1 MRVALLSLFI
11 AGGALYSAAAWRSY
25 REDLN
30 AREGAANPPPEG
42 FRHPEASLR
51 ILREAIETNDYTDGL
66 LPHLERSLEEAPSF
80 YQPPLLMAAFYAN
93 RLERPELTR
102 RSFEA
107 ALTRFPSNGRLHLSY
122 AEWLLTPRATAPY
135 RAFRNEAGPESRA
148 LALDRLLS
156 ATALEPDLTRQALNL
171 MLRFQVPVAEWAER
185 LPRSESTKTI
195 LLDTVDRA
203 PVDRDVR
210 ARLLTEFLETA
221 STVEL
226 SQRIAYYAGKWG
238 EPELALEA
246 ASKWRDLAVA
256 AGDSGGIVRATV
268 AIARHFMGSGDSE
281 RAYQLLRETLTIIEE
296 WSLPSESAL
305 ELLCLLGDEYRNRR
319 QHAMAQGLYS
329 EAVAMSPYYVPA
341 YLGLARNYRALG
353 DLVNARHELE
363 EVIGFDPSNASAARE
378 LEELMK
384 LESKRR

>member
-1 MRVALLSLFI
+1 MRLALLSLFI
-11 AGGALYSAAAWRSY
+11 AASALYSAAAWHSY

-30 AREGAANPPPEG
+30 AREGGANPPPEG

-66 LPHLERSLEEAPSF
+66 LPLLERSLEEAPSF

-185 LPRSESTKTI
+185 LPRSETTKTI

-203 PVDRDVR
+203 PVDRDIR
-210 ARLLTEFLETA
+210 ARLLTEFLETT

-281 RAYQLLRETLTIIEE
+281 RAYQLLRETLTLIEE
-296 WSLPSESAL
+296 RSLPSESAL

-353 DLVNARHELE
+353 DLDNARHELE

-384 LESKRR
+384 LESVRR